1 MPIINVS
8 QGDLDRSKP
17 PGQGW
22 HLSEIMKIEETPSK
36 KKDSINTRVEF
47 VVKKS
52 APGVEDSAGRF
63 FSTFFN
69 SKGNPAQWI
78 DLFSA
83 VLGKTRKEL
92 ESEVASGGLQ
102 LDTDTL
108 LHKQVWADVQPDIVE
123 GKIYMKP
130 AGYASDSNPPF

>member
-8 QGDLDRSKP
+8 QSDLDRSKAP
-17 PGQGW
+17 EQGW
-22 HLSEIMKIEETPSK
+22 HLAEIMKIEESPSK
-36 KKDSINTRVEF
+36 KKDSINTKVEF

-52 APGVEDSAGRF
+52 APGVGESTGRF
-63 FSTFFN
+63 FFTFFN
-69 SKGNPAQWI
+69 SKGNPAQWL

-83 VLGKTRKEL
+83 VLGKPRKAL
-92 ESEVASGGLQ
+92 EEEVASGGLQ

-130 AGYASDSNPPF
+130 VNYASDSNPPF